1 MSKFRGTR
9 SRFRGLRDLLDPGEV
24 YPLFN
29 FNFNFNSPSL
39 VCSDPA
45 TSQPRVIY
53 LFMPPFYYA
62 FVSSACTRRLFS
74 PPPSPPFELFDRWGV
89 ANGLLIF
96 FFLAKKMFKLKKF
109 RFVASTRWFSRRFDR
124 VFCLFSCILFHDSRE
139 CDLKLWIW
147 IQAKFFYVSMDRFI
161 FYIHKILRICKSNY
175 HCLSFFL
182 SFSSL
187 LD

>member
-1 MSKFRGTR
+1 M
-9 SRFRGLRDLLDPGEV
+9 L
-24 YPLFN
+24 
-29 FNFNFNSPSL
+29 
-39 VCSDPA
+39 A

-109 RFVASTRWFSRRFDR
+109 RFDTSTRWFREDSIESFVCLVAFCFTIHGNVIWNFEFESRRN
-124 VFCLFSCILFHDSRE
+124 FSMY
-139 CDLKLWIW
+139 LWIDLYF
-147 IQAKFFYVSMDRFI
+147 IYTKFWEFETAITTVF
-161 FYIHKILRICKSNY
+161 
-175 HCLSFFL
+175 LSFFL
-182 SFSSL
+182 FRLKQFYLRWEWLFVNFCRMFSAVSDSL
-187 LD
+187 N

>member
-1 MSKFRGTR
+1 M
-9 SRFRGLRDLLDPGEV
+9 L
-24 YPLFN
+24 
-29 FNFNFNSPSL
+29 
-39 VCSDPA
+39 A

-109 RFVASTRWFSRRFDR
+109 RFVASTRWFREDSIESF
-124 VFCLFSCILFHDSRE
+124 VCLVAFCFTIRE
-139 CDLKLWIW
+139 CDLKLWI
-147 IQAKFFYVSMDRFI
+147 QAKFFYLWIDLYFI
-161 FYIHKILRICKSNY
+161 YTKFWEFVRAIITVF
-175 HCLSFFL
+175 LSFFL
-182 SFSSL
+182 SL
-187 LD
+187 PC